1 MGMSSRTYSPSQQ
14 MTVGLLAI
22 LAVAGLLR
30 GLFPAADPPW
40 NPPVGVVWH
49 DEGAWVHSARNRA
62 LYGSWIVEGD
72 RWNPLFI
79 APVFSALEY
88 AAFAIFGVG
97 VRQARLVSELA
108 GVVSVLLLAVGVR
121 RAAGVPAG
129 LIAGALLATNYVY
142 VMYNRA
148 AIMEATMVA
157 FMVAS
162 WYCYVRAQDRP
173 PDPAAGGSAWMWG
186 TLAGV
191 CALLAF
197 FSKAAAAFFVLALA
211 LDASIACLRR
221 VDDWPTRNER
231 AAGIAT
237 LSGLLVAGLV
247 ALAVFVLPHW
257 ESYRFYNWQMSVT
270 RKPSYGLSA
279 FADRASWFP
288 VLHDLFTR
296 MWFVIVVSTLGALTA
311 LGRLP
316 QLRAPERLLFWWI
329 GLGTVELILHDV
341 GNERRFVFFIPALIA
356 VAAIVLAG
364 RREGAPA
371 QLASLPRRLA
381 LLGLPLVLF
390 ALYVIGGGLA
400 RVFFLYE
407 IRPNVRIAAA
417 FAVIATSLI
426 YATWPRVPRWLGAQ
440 RWPTQAAVVAA
451 LLVCAGD
458 VVQYAQWAV
467 GRTYKNF
474 EASRALAAALPPDT
488 LVHGKLANGLALENH
503 IRPVFVGREF
513 GNYEDR
519 KTRDDVRY
527 ILTYI
532 EPRVGYEGP
541 VIRDVLDAYPHRRII
556 MTFDVAETTGGH
568 DRAALIDKFG
578 TSAARVE
585 EGADARRDAGARD
598 RKDRANDR

>member
-1 MGMSSRTYSPSQQ
+1 
-14 MTVGLLAI
+14 MTAGLLAI
-22 LAVAGLLR
+22 LALAAILR

-40 NPPVGVVWH
+40 NPSVGVVWH

-72 RWNPLFI
+72 QWNPLFI
-79 APVFSALEY
+79 APAFSALEY
-88 AAFAIFGVG
+88 VSFALFGVG
-97 VRQARLVSELA
+97 VRQARLVSEVA
-108 GVVSVLLLAVGVR
+108 GVASVLLLALGIR
-121 RAAGVPAG
+121 RAAGIPAG

-162 WYCYVRAQDRP
+162 WYCYGRAQDSSPEARHRR
-173 PDPAAGGSAWMWG
+173 AALIWG
-186 TLAGV
+186 ALAAA

-197 FSKAAAAFFVLALA
+197 FTKAAAAFFVLALG
-211 LDASIACLRR
+211 LDSLIAVVRR
-221 VDDWPTRNER
+221 PDDWQTRAER
-231 AAGIAT
+231 VAGAAT
-237 LSGLLVAGLV
+237 LAGLV
-247 ALAVFVLPHW
+247 ATGLVAVALFVVPNW

-270 RKPSYGLSA
+270 RKPSYALTA

-296 MWFVIVVSTLGALTA
+296 MWFVIVVAIIGALTA
-311 LGRLP
+311 LGRWR
-316 QLRAPERLLFWWI
+316 QLRAPERLLIWWI
-329 GLGTVELILHDV
+329 GLGTLELVGHDV
-341 GNERRFVFFIPALIA
+341 GNERRFVFFIPALIGL
-356 VAAIVLAG
+356 AAIVLAW

-371 QLASLPRRLA
+371 ELASIPRRVA
-381 LLGLPLVLF
+381 LVALPLVLF
-390 ALYVIGGGLA
+390 ALYVIGSGVT

-407 IRPNVRIAAA
+407 IRPVVRIAATL
-417 FAVIATSLI
+417 AVIGAALI
-426 YATWPRVPRWLGAQ
+426 YATWPRLPRWLARQ
-440 RWPTQAAVVAA
+440 RWRTGAAVVAA
-451 LLVCAGD
+451 SLVCAGD
-458 VVQYAQWAV
+458 LVQYVQWAA

-474 EASRALAAALPPDT
+474 EASRALARALPPDT
-488 LVHGKLANGLALENH
+488 LVHGKLANGLALENR

-578 TSAARVE
+578 DTSDRVN
-585 EGADARRDAGARD
+585 GRGDSRNDAGALD
-598 RKDRANDR
+598 RKDRATDR

>member
-1 MGMSSRTYSPSQQ
+1 
-14 MTVGLLAI
+14 
-22 LAVAGLLR
+22 
-30 GLFPAADPPW
+30 
-40 NPPVGVVWH
+40 VW
-49 DEGAWVHSARNRA
+49 
-62 LYGSWIVEGD
+62 I
-72 RWNPLFI
+72 
-79 APVFSALEY
+79 
-88 AAFAIFGVG
+88 
-97 VRQARLVSELA
+97 
-108 GVVSVLLLAVGVR
+108 
-121 RAAGVPAG
+121 
-129 LIAGALLATNYVY
+129 
-142 VMYNRA
+142 
-148 AIMEATMVA
+148 
-157 FMVAS
+157 
-162 WYCYVRAQDRP
+162 
-173 PDPAAGGSAWMWG
+173 WG

-211 LDASIACLRR
+211 LDASFACLRR
-221 VDDWPTRNER
+221 VDDWQTRSER
-231 AAGIAT
+231 EAAVAT
-237 LSGLLVAGLV
+237 LVGLAAAGLV
-247 ALAVFVLPHW
+247 AFGVFVAPNW

-270 RKPSYGLSA
+270 RKPSYGLRA

-311 LGRLP
+311 LGRLR
-316 QLRAPERLLFWWI
+316 QLRAPERLLIWWI

-341 GNERRFVFFIPALIA
+341 GNERRFIFFIPALIA
-356 VAAIVLAG
+356 MAAIVLAG

-371 QLASLPRRLA
+371 QLASKPRRVA

-417 FAVIATSLI
+417 FAVVGASLI
-426 YATWPRVPRWLGAQ
+426 YATWPRLPRWLARQ

-451 LLVCAGD
+451 LLVCSGD
-458 VVQYAQWAV
+458 LVQYAQWAA

-474 EASRALAAALPPDT
+474 EASRALARALPPDT
-488 LVHGKLANGLALENH
+488 LVHGKLANGLALENR

-513 GNYEDR
+513 GNYDDR
-519 KTRDDVRY
+519 RTRHDVRY

-578 TSAARVE
+578 TPIERIEDRGDSRHDDRV
-585 EGADARRDAGARD
+585 RD